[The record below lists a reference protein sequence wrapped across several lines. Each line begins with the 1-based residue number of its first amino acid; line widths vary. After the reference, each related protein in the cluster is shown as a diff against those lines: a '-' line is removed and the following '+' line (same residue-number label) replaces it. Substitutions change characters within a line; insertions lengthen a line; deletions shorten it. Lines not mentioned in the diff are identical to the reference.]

1 MAIIP
6 AHNEEDGIEKTIRSL
21 LRQVPAPSVVL
32 VMADNCTDETIPRAR
47 AAGAEVIETVGN
59 TAKKAG
65 ALNQGLARVLPLL
78 SDDDFVL
85 AMDADGELTGDFIPV
100 ALQIFRDVPDLG
112 GLAGSVTARSADNV
126 LELLRPSSTPAAR
139 VWPAA
144 KAGRCTCCR
153 ERPPCSRRACC
164 ATSSGPAA
172 TNCPVGAYL
181 LSTDGVRAGLTGW
194 GFFLAAIALPMA
206 QIRLGE
212 ETSFQKHLAFTALL
226 LSYPAGGGAAPL
238 VPAALALRSRGGSPG
253 AAVRDRCR
261 SQ

>member
-126 LELLRPSSTPAAR
+126 LELLQAIEYARGTRLASRKGGQVHVLSGAATMFPAGVLRHIERARGNELPGRRLPPQHRWCARRADRLGFLPRRHRAPHGADPAGRGNLLPEAPGLHRPPPVLPGGRWRCTAGPSS
-139 VWPAA
+139 
-144 KAGRCTCCR
+144 AGATVPWGQSWCC
-153 ERPPCSRRACC
+153 CS
-164 ATSSGPAA
+164 
-172 TNCPVGAYL
+172 
-181 LSTDGVRAGLTGW
+181 
-194 GFFLAAIALPMA
+194 
-206 QIRLGE
+206 
-212 ETSFQKHLAFTALL
+212 
-226 LSYPAGGGAAPL
+226 
-238 VPAALALRSRGGSPG
+238 
-253 AAVRDRCR
+253 
-261 SQ
+261 